1 MNPKEQSNQTTLEE
15 DLAKFNDYSNKV
27 FRELGGV
34 IYIGEVEIPD
44 PLRGILRDQAENFLT
59 SQLFEILHSSSINE
73 AYELALKQSGKSGDI
88 REDVRFAKAL
98 YHWAHFMRNVVVKLA
113 K

>member
-1 MNPKEQSNQTTLEE
+1 MIPPKTLSPATSQE
-15 DLAKFNDYSNKV
+15 DLEKFNDYSSKV
-27 FRELGGV
+27 FKELGGV
-34 IYIGEVEIPD
+34 VYIGEVEIPD
-44 PLRGILRDQAENFLT
+44 QLRGILRDQAENFLT

-88 REDVRFAKAL
+88 KEDVRFAKAL
-98 YHWAHFMRNVVVKLA
+98 YHWAHFMRNVVTKLA